1 MRNGKLRIALA
12 ACVCVVIGVSC
23 SPRSPEAMYVEL
35 LTQSL
40 DILTSFQGDPA
51 AAAVAIEK
59 YYIQHQSAI
68 ADLKKDLAS
77 LGPGHAMAAFTRLYA
92 ESQKLVDFMA
102 QDKLLGKDQ
111 QIQDVVAE
119 ILP

>member
-1 MRNGKLRIALA
+1 
-12 ACVCVVIGVSC
+12 
-23 SPRSPEAMYVEL
+23 MYVEL